1 MEGGKGQEASCD
13 KGHPPMRKDIHC
25 AEVRKGELLENGWIP
40 AKLVIYLSDE
50 ELGFLKE
57 CIRAIGS
64 GTLAL
69 HRFTTTQPCSKHHK
83 YLIWNTFEEGEIN
96 ISIIN

>member
-1 MEGGKGQEASCD
+1 MVIRLTKLLKNKVMARHKVILVHTKQ
-13 KGHPPMRKDIHC
+13 R
-25 AEVRKGELLENGWIP
+25 ELLENGWIP

-57 CIRAIGS
+57 CIRTIGS

-69 HRFTTTQPCSKHHK
+69 HRFTTNQPCSKHHK

-96 ISIIN
+96 ISVIN